1 MRVIRY
7 LNNLPLPGPLPPLE
21 CRARATIQLLRGLE
35 GRMSAAA
42 HGETDIPMP
51 ARLRRPLR
59 SVKMVSPPQ
68 GALHGKERI

>member
-51 ARLRRPLR
+51 VPLA
-59 SVKMVSPPQ
+59 PPP
-68 GALHGKERI
+68 AER

>member
-35 GRMSAAA
+35 GRMSADT

-51 ARLRRPLR
+51 APLA
-59 SVKMVSPPQ
+59 PPP
-68 GALHGKERI
+68 AER